1 MTHLQREKTDVISA
15 MGMVGIMLLPT
26 DILQRKKRG
35 AKMSNSSVKKQS
47 YNVPLWVKPN
57 LSIKEASAYS
67 RIPTS
72 KLYEITERQDCSFVL
87 WIGSRRMIKRKAFEQ
102 YIANQYSI

>member
-1 MTHLQREKTDVISA
+1 MQSEKTDVISA
-15 MGMVGIMLLPT
+15 MGTVGIMLLPT
-26 DILQRKKRG
+26 DIRQRKKRG
-35 AKMSNSSVKKQS
+35 ARMSNSSVKKQS

-72 KLYEITERQDCSFVL
+72 KLYEITEGQDCF
-87 WIGSRRMIKRKAFEQ
+87 G
-102 YIANQYSI
+102 

>member
-1 MTHLQREKTDVISA
+1 MWLS
-15 MGMVGIMLLPT
+15 T
-26 DILQRKKRG
+26 DILQREKRG
-35 AKMSNSSVKKQS
+35 AEMSNSSVKKQS

-72 KLYEITERQDCSFVL
+72 KLYEITERQDCPFVL
-87 WIGSRRMIKRKAFEQ
+87 WIGSRRMIKRKAFEE

>member
-1 MTHLQREKTDVISA
+1 

-26 DILQRKKRG
+26 DIHQRKKRG
-35 AKMSNSSVKKQS
+35 ARMSNSSVKKQS

-72 KLYEITERQDCSFVL
+72 KLYEITEGQDCTFVL
-87 WIGSRRMIKRKAFEQ
+87 WIGSRRMIKRKAFEE
-102 YIANQYSI
+102 YIEKQYSI

>member
-1 MTHLQREKTDVISA
+1 MQSEKTDVISV

-26 DILQRKKRG
+26 DIHPRKKRG
-35 AKMSNSSVKKQS
+35 VRMSHSSVKKQS

-72 KLYEITERQDCSFVL
+72 KLYEITEGQDCTFVL
-87 WIGSRRMIKRKAFEQ
+87 WIGSRRMIKRKAFEE
-102 YIANQYSI
+102 YIEKQYSL

>member
-1 MTHLQREKTDVISA
+1 MWLS
-15 MGMVGIMLLPT
+15 T
-26 DILQRKKRG
+26 DILQKEKRG
-35 AKMSNSSVKKQS
+35 AEMSNSSVKKQS

-72 KLYEITERQDCSFVL
+72 KLYEITERQDCPFVL
-87 WIGSRRMIKRKAFEQ
+87 WIGSRRMIKRKAFER
-102 YIANQYSI
+102 YIASQYSI

>member
-1 MTHLQREKTDVISA
+1 
-15 MGMVGIMLLPT
+15 MGMVGIMLLST
-26 DILQRKKRG
+26 DIHPRKKRG
-35 AKMSNSSVKKQS
+35 ARMSNSSVKKQS

-72 KLYEITERQDCSFVL
+72 KLYEMTEKPDCPFVL
-87 WIGSRRMIKRKAFEQ
+87 WVGSRRIIKRKVFEE
-102 YIANQYSI
+102 YIAKQYSI

>member
-1 MTHLQREKTDVISA
+1 
-15 MGMVGIMLLPT
+15 
-26 DILQRKKRG
+26 
-35 AKMSNSSVKKQS
+35 MSNSSVKKQS

-72 KLYEITERQDCSFVL
+72 KLYEITEEQDCTFVL
-87 WIGSRRMIKRKAFEQ
+87 WIGSRRMIKRKAFEE
-102 YIANQYSI
+102 YIEKQYSYKLTIDERLYLLIHIKRILDEQSE